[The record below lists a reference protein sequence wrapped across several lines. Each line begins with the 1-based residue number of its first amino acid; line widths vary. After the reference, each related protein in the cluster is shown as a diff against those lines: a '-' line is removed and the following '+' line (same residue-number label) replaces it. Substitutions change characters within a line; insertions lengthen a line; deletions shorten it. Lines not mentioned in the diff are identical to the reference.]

1 MTFELNITL
10 VEDADRLRACWPVM
24 AQLRPHLTEAAF
36 VEQVQR
42 QRLAG
47 YRLAAGM
54 RGDRVLVV
62 AGFVLGE
69 KLAWGRHLYVD
80 DLVTDDAARS
90 TGAGGAMLDW
100 LKAHARDAGCAAL
113 HLDSGLQRQDAHRF
127 YAREGMRHASA
138 HFSIPLDARS
148 DEAAPSTTQPS
159 TTQLS
164 ATEPSATEPPEAPAR
179 RIRRGSGPLG
189 ENTLY
194 PHLSE
199 GADGGDH
206 DFDPSHEGGLD
217 HDFD

>member
-1 MTFELNITL
+1 MTLELNIAL
-10 VEDADRLRACWPVM
+10 IEDAVGLRACWPVM
-24 AQLRPHLTEAAF
+24 AQLRPHLSEAAF
-36 VEQVQR
+36 VDRVQR

-47 YRLAAGM
+47 YRLAAGT

-62 AGFVLGE
+62 AGFALGE

-80 DLVTDDAARS
+80 DLVTDDVARS
-90 TGAGGAMLDW
+90 LGAGKAMLDW
-100 LKAHARDAGCAAL
+100 LKVYARDAGCEMM
-113 HLDSGLQRQDAHRF
+113 HLDSGLHRVDAHRF

-138 HFSIPLDARS
+138 HFSVRLDDGDSARDAQS
-148 DEAAPSTTQPS
+148 SEGV
-159 TTQLS
+159 S
-164 ATEPSATEPPEAPAR
+164 ASLMTHDASAH
-179 RIRRGSGPLG
+179 RIRSGSGPLR

-199 GADGGDH
+199 GAEAIDD